1 MSIKQYEIWIAD
13 LNPQIGT
20 EPGKT
25 RPVLV
30 LQTNLLN
37 KIPHP
42 STIICPITT
51 NVEKDADILRVHLK
65 KGMANLN
72 ENCDIMIDQ
81 IRAIDNKRLIK
92 KIGDL
97 PSSLIE
103 RAKENIKGA
112 VVLNIEE
119 ISSRMFRF
127 GKSLLIDNKV
137 LPIDK
142 ILNKIDS
149 VSIRDIYEISNKYF
163 SADRKN
169 IAILGEVSKE
179 VLKELK

>member
-1 MSIKQYEIWIAD
+1 MSIKQFEIWIAD

-30 LQTNLLN
+30 VQTNLLN

-42 STIICPITT
+42 STIICPLTT
-51 NVEKDADILRVHLK
+51 NIEKESDILRVHLK
-65 KGMANLN
+65 KGIANLR

-97 PSSLIE
+97 PVSLIDKI
-103 RAKENIKGA
+103 KENI
-112 VVLNIEE
+112 LIILDIE
-119 ISSRMFRF
+119 
-127 GKSLLIDNKV
+127 
-137 LPIDK
+137 
-142 ILNKIDS
+142 
-149 VSIRDIYEISNKYF
+149 
-163 SADRKN
+163 
-169 IAILGEVSKE
+169 
-179 VLKELK
+179 